1 MNNKIL
7 VITPPRCGTHLL
19 VHSISESL
27 GYDSTVLPSINNNMY
42 DSKVF
47 NGDNFVIGI
56 HAPSSDKTFFDF
68 AKDKKIITADRHPIA
83 MAISMVTSYKRGHGT
98 TWENSKSYNLKKI
111 IKSDINSEEFINFIT
126 SDYFKEFR
134 SIKDDWEK
142 YGICVNFE
150 NFSDNSHSEVLKVSE
165 FLGHE
170 IKKTDIE
177 ETRKKYK
184 SPHVVLLAD
193 PFLWKTIIS
202 EESIYLIKKH
212 FPGYD
217 MNTQCIDSQTGN
229 NLYNNLI

>member
-1 MNNKIL
+1 MNDQIL
-7 VITPPRCGTHLL
+7 IITPPRCGTHLL
-19 VHSISESL
+19 VHSVSESL
-27 GYDSTVLPSINNNMY
+27 GYESVVLPSVSENMY

-47 NGDNFVIGI
+47 NNNNSVIGI
-56 HAPSSDKTFFDF
+56 HSRSNDEKFFNF

-98 TWENSKSYNLKKI
+98 TWENSKPYNLKKI

-150 NFSDNSHSEVLKVSE
+150 NFSDNRQSEVLKVSE
-165 FLGHE
+165 FLGNE

-193 PFLWKTIIS
+193 PFLWKTVIS
-202 EESIYLIKKH
+202 EESISLIKEH

-217 MNTQCIDSQTGN
+217 MNTQCTDGQIGN
-229 NLYNNLI
+229 NIYNNLI